1 MGDFDTTT
9 IADYYPEAGFKGMMG
24 SLSALLLW
32 FYVFVITV
40 VMVNLLIAQMG
51 SAYSRLEERGPLIA
65 HAGAPCNHM
74 CRSLQPYVAAPA
86 ILCGSACNR
95 TRAGFVEL
103 CMEYKDLNDSLPPP
117 LNVLLIPFDVLEG
130 WLYLTSKCKAKCCT
144 SGSEQ
149 DSQAAGSAAKSAY
162 ALRNKRLQMLYG
174 NQFTWWNQLNKGL
187 CVLVPPEVASF
198 AYARSHSA
206 LKQLLKLQ
214 A

>member
-1 MGDFDTTT
+1 MRQTLSLTPTLPSPPNPILRPFWGLVGDFDTTT

-51 SAYSRLEERGPLIA
+51 ATYSRLEERGPLIA
-65 HAGAPCNHM
+65 H
-74 CRSLQPYVAAPA
+74 
-86 ILCGSACNR
+86 
-95 TRAGFVEL
+95 AGFVEL

-130 WLYLTSKCKAKCCT
+130 WLYLTSRCKAKCCT
-144 SGSEQ
+144 GGGAQ
-149 DSQAAGSAAKSAY
+149 DNQAAGTADSAY
-162 ALRNKRLQMLYG
+162 AMRNKRLQTLYG

>member
-51 SAYSRLEERGPLIA
+51 ATYSRLEERGPLIA
-65 HAGAPCNHM
+65 H
-74 CRSLQPYVAAPA
+74 
-86 ILCGSACNR
+86 
-95 TRAGFVEL
+95 AGFVEL

-130 WLYLTSKCKAKCCT
+130 WLYLTSKCKATCST
-144 SGSEQ
+144 SGGAQ
-149 DSQAAGSAAKSAY
+149 DNQAAGTADSAY
-162 ALRNKRLQMLYG
+162 AMRNKRLQTLYG

-187 CVLVPPEVASF
+187 YVLVPPEVASF